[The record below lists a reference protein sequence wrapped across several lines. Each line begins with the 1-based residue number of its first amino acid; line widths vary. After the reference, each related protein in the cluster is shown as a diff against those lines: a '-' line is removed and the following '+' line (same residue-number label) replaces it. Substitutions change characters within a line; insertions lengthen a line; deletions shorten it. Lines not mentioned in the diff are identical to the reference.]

1 MEKIK
6 LEGVGRDDGLTL
18 SALIHSFRNT
28 EWSDGWEMQGQDAL
42 VGQSPETPVSE
53 AKVGPAT
60 L

>member
-28 EWSDGWEMQGQDAL
+28 EWSDGWEMLGQDAL